1 MVAAET
7 LMSRILVTTGPESSG
22 KTTLATQLSAGLR
35 APLVTEA
42 SREYLTDLYLR
53 KPDARY
59 DQQDLLEIA
68 RMQHA
73 REQQALQ
80 AQPQWLVCDTDLLV
94 IVIWSEVR
102 FGNCEPA
109 LLQMF
114 EEALT
119 TGKRTYLL
127 CDPGIP
133 WQPDPLR
140 ENPQDREWLFGLY
153 QHRLQ
158 QHPGLAWLPVSGDPQ
173 ARMQQVQ
180 RHLPPP
186 IAPWLPG

>member
-1 MVAAET
+1 LT
-7 LMSRILVTTGPESSG
+7 HILVTTGPESSG
-22 KTTLATQLSAGLR
+22 KTTLATQLSQALQ

-42 SREYLTDLYLR
+42 SRDYLSDLYR
-53 KPDARY
+53 RQPGIRY
-59 DQQDLLEIA
+59 TQQDLLEIA

-80 AQPQWLVCDTDLLV
+80 TKPQWLVCDTDLLV

-109 LLQMF
+109 LLQLF
-114 EEALT
+114 QAALAT
-119 TGKRTYLL
+119 NKRTYLL

-140 ENPQDREWLFGLY
+140 ENPLDREWLFGLY
-153 QHRLQ
+153 RDRLSDMGLASMTLVGDQVERLQ
-158 QHPGLAWLPVSGDPQ
+158 LV
-173 ARMQQVQ
+173 R
-180 RHLPPP
+180 RHLQSHLDTPQPNP
-186 IAPWLPG
+186 TAATKR